1 MAEIKLSNEESE
13 QYFHSALCNV
23 GGTLRSLGLILDYS
37 DKEYKSSRENLAK
50 KLIKEDDVI
59 CQEDVWMQMLRDG
72 KKLTLVD
79 VENEGEMTRSFTLAD
94 VHERVNKMP
103 QEHLIDFIQEND
115 DATTAAVLLIQVA
128 YDDQLFAI

>member
-1 MAEIKLSNEESE
+1 MEIKLSNEESE
-13 QYFHSALCNV
+13 KYFHSALCNV

-37 DKEYKSSRENLAK
+37 EKDYKSSRENLAK
-50 KLIKEDDVI
+50 KLIEEDDVI

-79 VENEGEMTRSFTLAD
+79 VENNGEMTRSFTLAD

-115 DATTAAVLLIQVA
+115 DATTAAVLLIQVV
-128 YDDQLFAI
+128 YDEQLFAI